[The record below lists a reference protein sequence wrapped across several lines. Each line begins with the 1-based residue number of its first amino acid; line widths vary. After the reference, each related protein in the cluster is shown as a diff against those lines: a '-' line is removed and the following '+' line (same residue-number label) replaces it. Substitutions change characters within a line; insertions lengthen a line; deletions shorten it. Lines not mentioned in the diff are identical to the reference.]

1 MENFS
6 EYIEIIDQYLPIAN
20 NLFLVFF
27 LSSIPQLRT
36 HKAILRIPHILVIVT
51 LFALFSYHL
60 YTALDDRNIAIAS
73 ILFTTVFFLT
83 IFDRP
88 IIKDMDQLQVPHRIY
103 RYKRTKL
110 LVSLILAAIVLRK
123 TKNMRLL
130 VPIALCYILLI
141 ISFFTYKSCRY
152 DLPLSWNKL

>member
-1 MENFS
+1 MENLN
-6 EYIEIIDQYLPIAN
+6 EYIQIIDQYLPIAN
-20 NLFLVFF
+20 NMFLVYF

-36 HKAILRIPHILVIVT
+36 TKSILRIPHILIAII
-51 LFALFSYHL
+51 LFGLFSYHL
-60 YTALDDRNIAIAS
+60 YNSIEDKNIAIAS

-83 IFDRP
+83 IFDKGTV
-88 IIKDMDQLQVPHRIY
+88 KDVDQLQAPHGIY

-110 LVSLILAAIVLRK
+110 LISIILATIVLRK

-130 VPIALCYILLI
+130 VPIVLSYALLI

-152 DLPLSWNKL
+152 KLPLSWNKL